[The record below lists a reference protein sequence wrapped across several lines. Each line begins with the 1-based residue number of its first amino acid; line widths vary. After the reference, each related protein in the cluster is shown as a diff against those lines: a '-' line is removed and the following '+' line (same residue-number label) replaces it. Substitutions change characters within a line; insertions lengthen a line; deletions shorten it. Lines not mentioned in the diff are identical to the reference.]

1 MNYDKGPKY
10 IYAQEHNSVLLL
22 LSLCISIIIT
32 LEGIEKIIKTKIKR
46 KKRKKITSKQSE
58 ENLFRQRCK
67 KQQQTLKCLLYLDS
81 LLYTVRLFDS
91 HPSLVYLTG

>member
-46 KKRKKITSKQSE
+46 KKKKKLHLSSLKKISFINAARNSNK
-58 ENLFRQRCK
+58 
-67 KQQQTLKCLLYLDS
+67 
-81 LLYTVRLFDS
+81 
-91 HPSLVYLTG
+91 H

>member
-1 MNYDKGPKY
+1 MNYEKGPKY
-10 IYAQEHNSVLLL
+10 IYAQEHNSIFLL
-22 LSLCISIIIT
+22 LSLWRA
-32 LEGIEKIIKTKIKR
+32 LRKIIKTKRKR
-46 KKRKKITSKQSE
+46 KKKKKKITFKQSE
-58 ENLFRQRCK
+58 ENFFHQRCK

>member
-46 KKRKKITSKQSE
+46 KKRKNYI
-58 ENLFRQRCK
+58 
-67 KQQQTLKCLLYLDS
+67 
-81 LLYTVRLFDS
+81 
-91 HPSLVYLTG
+91 